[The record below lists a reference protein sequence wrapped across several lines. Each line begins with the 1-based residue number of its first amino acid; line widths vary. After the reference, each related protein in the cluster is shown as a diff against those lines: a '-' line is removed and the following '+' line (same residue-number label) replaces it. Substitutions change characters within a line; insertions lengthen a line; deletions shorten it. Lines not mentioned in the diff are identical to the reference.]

1 MFAGPPGTLYE
12 EVRGLSKCKC
22 GTTTIQPLT
31 EGRITCWDAEII
43 LTDEYPIDTHLI
55 RTEE

>member
-12 EVRGLSKCKC
+12 EVRGLSKYKC
-22 GTTTIQPLT
+22 GTTIQTLT
-31 EGRITCWDAEII
+31 EGTITCWDAEMI